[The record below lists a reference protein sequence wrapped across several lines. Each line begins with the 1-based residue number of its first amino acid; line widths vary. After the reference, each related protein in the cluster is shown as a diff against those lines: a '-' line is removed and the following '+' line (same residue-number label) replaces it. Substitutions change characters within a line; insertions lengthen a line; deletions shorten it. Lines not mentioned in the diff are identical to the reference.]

1 MLLFWQFKIF
11 LHIVQGI
18 KLDLDFTI
26 PKNQCTYGSIENELW
41 LLSHQMDYID
51 PFLGKGQIFYCFD
64 GNWLWWQKVQ
74 AYKLIS
80 SPPLALQVPILLECM
95 ENLSILHKFL
105 LFYNFL
111 QKIVIFPPF
120 PKIAFLLSKENS
132 VPILQNIMA
141 LFWTLHFVGRKGLS
155 KDEGGLRTKECIF
168 STDIFTKDVLWCFLL
183 SIFC

>member
-1 MLLFWQFKIF
+1 
-11 LHIVQGI
+11 
-18 KLDLDFTI
+18 
-26 PKNQCTYGSIENELW
+26 
-41 LLSHQMDYID
+41 MDYID
-51 PFLGKGQIFYCFD
+51 PFSLKRTDFLLLLMEIDYD
-64 GNWLWWQKVQ
+64 GRKFKPTN
-74 AYKLIS
+74 S
-80 SPPLALQVPILLECM
+80 SSPLALQVPILLECM

-132 VPILQNIMA
+132 VPILQNIMV

-155 KDEGGLRTKECIF
+155 KEEGGLRTKECIF